1 VRTVDA
7 IRGSSYPRAIVRLLE
22 ADYRKALG
30 VLYAAGEVEGRLAF
44 PTPVL
49 HALRELVPC
58 DVVTFHESS
67 RSPNRVLVYVG
78 EPVGP
83 MTTEI
88 RDLHRLLER
97 EDPLRPAANACRLTD
112 VVSVREF
119 RRTELYS
126 CVQRPL
132 GIEFMLWLYLD
143 PARTD
148 ARLEFDRSDSDFRER
163 DCAVLELLQPHFH
176 QFLRAA
182 RQRPPAPEDASVL
195 TPREYEVIGHVAEGR
210 TNSEIAFRLGISG
223 ETVRKHLENA
233 YEKLGVH
240 TRTGAV
246 AATFGRKHAGA

>member
-1 VRTVDA
+1 MVDA
-7 IRGSSYPRAIVRLLE
+7 IRGSSYPRTIVRLV
-22 ADYRKALG
+22 ASDYRKALE

-44 PTPVL
+44 PKPVL
-49 HALRELVPC
+49 HVLRELVPC

-67 RSPNRVLVYVG
+67 KSPDRVLVYVG
-78 EPVGP
+78 EPIGA

-88 RDLHRLLER
+88 RDEHRRLER
-97 EDPLRPAANACRLTD
+97 GDPVRPVVDACRLTD
-112 VVSVREF
+112 VVSLREF
-119 RRTELYS
+119 RRSELYS
-126 CVQRPL
+126 RVQRPL
-132 GIEFMLWLYLD
+132 GIEYMLWLYLD

-163 DCAVLELLQPHFH
+163 DIAVLELLRPHFH

-182 RQRPPAPEDASVL
+182 RQRVPAAVGSSVL
-195 TPREYEVIGHVAEGR
+195 TPREREVIGHVAGGR
-210 TNSEIAFRLGISG
+210 TNSEIAFRLGISP

-246 AATFGRKHAGA
+246 AATFGRRQFPGV